1 MSPPSPQLN
10 GQLGWGVLGFHLQ
23 DFSNKVIDF
32 WASSSEEINYDPA
45 WTKLIE
51 IRLDVSHTGW
61 LGLRNASLTGCE
73 CNVSQR
79 GRLSHV
85 CPLPGNLGAEPFCQI
100 SSALSH
106 TWCVKHIISRDL
118 TKSVWPKALFL
129 LFTLSPSLF
138 WQGRSNS
145 GSYINP
151 GHGPTQ
157 PCAFPR
163 GDYIL
168 CEWGRVVYSMM
179 GTLHLCR
186 VVERWKTFSS
196 SSVFEGLT
204 AQKSDFSFA
213 LS

>member
-1 MSPPSPQLN
+1 MIQRDRNWLK
-10 GQLGWGVLGFHLQ
+10 LGWMWVTLAGWV
-23 DFSNKVIDF
+23 
-32 WASSSEEINYDPA
+32 WEM
-45 WTKLIE
+45 
-51 IRLDVSHTGW
+51 RVS
-61 LGLRNASLTGCE
+61 LV
-73 CNVSQR
+73 VSQR

-106 TWCVKHIISRDL
+106 TWCDKHILSRYL
-118 TKSVWPKALFL
+118 TKNNMIKSTLL

-138 WQGRSNS
+138 WKGRSNS

-168 CEWGRVVYSMM
+168 CEWG
-179 GTLHLCR
+179 TLHLCR
-186 VVERWKTFSS
+186 VVESWKTFSS

-204 AQKSDFSFA
+204 DPIFLLPCQVLFLDHLHLN
-213 LS
+213 LSIQD